1 MANSLPCHGRDTR
14 QGHYMITI
22 KMGYIMGKQIYLTTK
37 EIEALNDVASEWS
50 QIMGSGEETAEL
62 VDEKMKNGLGSAL
75 YKLNKGGYAERI
87 YSKYVK

>member
-1 MANSLPCHGRDTR
+1 
-14 QGHYMITI
+14 
-22 KMGYIMGKQIYLTTK
+22 MGKQIYLTTK

-75 YKLNKGGYAERI
+75 HKLNKGGYAERI